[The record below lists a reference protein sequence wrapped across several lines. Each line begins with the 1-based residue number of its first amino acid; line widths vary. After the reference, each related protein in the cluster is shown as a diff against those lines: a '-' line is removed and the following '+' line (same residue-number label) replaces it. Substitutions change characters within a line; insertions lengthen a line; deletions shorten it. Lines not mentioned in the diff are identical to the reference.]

1 MSGAPIA
8 VVVPVDGEFEPY
20 RAILPSLQ
28 RRDDSGPWEVYEG
41 RSADRR
47 MLLVI
52 SGAGPVNAA
61 AATERLIARY
71 EPAAVLHGGSAGAH
85 NPDLLPG
92 DVVIGSR
99 YVIHTSRSVRAARVA
114 RGLNPSL
121 IRYRQDGSYLSYPHI
136 DADPRLLAL
145 AERVARAELER
156 IGNWQAPGWPPAV
169 PRRPGLV
176 VSGVVASADAWTIDE
191 AELRALHE
199 DFGAECEDMESA
211 YVAQVCALHRL
222 PFVAVRV
229 MSDNEAAQQLTAE
242 DVPPAIAA
250 AGERAATIIVAL
262 AGAI

>member
-85 NPDLLPG
+85 NPDLL
-92 DVVIGSR
+92 
-99 YVIHTSRSVRAARVA
+99 
-114 RGLNPSL
+114 
-121 IRYRQDGSYLSYPHI
+121 
-136 DADPRLLAL
+136 
-145 AERVARAELER
+145 
-156 IGNWQAPGWPPAV
+156 
-169 PRRPGLV
+169 
-176 VSGVVASADAWTIDE
+176 
-191 AELRALHE
+191 
-199 DFGAECEDMESA
+199 
-211 YVAQVCALHRL
+211 
-222 PFVAVRV
+222 
-229 MSDNEAAQQLTAE
+229 
-242 DVPPAIAA
+242 
-250 AGERAATIIVAL
+250 
-262 AGAI
+262 